1 MSIQRGSAKHGPRL
15 DEEQKHETAGLVR
28 GAGTTH
34 AQEWKE
40 PEPTQR
46 PEDDLSPGRRQPP
59 GREPGTPIGI
69 TPADVER
76 RSNLAKWLSDARYPA
91 SPDGLLAHAERK
103 NAPDAVL
110 EAVRQL
116 PDLKFHNV
124 GEVAEALGLGVERR
138 RW

>member
-40 PEPTQR
+40 PEPAQQ
-46 PEDDLSPGRRQPP
+46 PEDDLSPRRRPP

-91 SPDGLLAHAERK
+91 GPDGLLAHAESK

>member
-15 DEEQKHETAGLVR
+15 DDEQKHETEGLVR
-28 GAGTTH
+28 GTGTTR
-34 AQEWKE
+34 AQEWNETE
-40 PEPTQR
+40 PSQR
-46 PEDDLSPGRRQPP
+46 PEDDMIPRRRPP
-59 GREPGTPIGI
+59 GHEPGSTIGI

-91 SPDGLLAHAERK
+91 DAHDLLTHAEAK

-110 EAVRQL
+110 QAVRDL
-116 PDLKFHNV
+116 PDLKYQNV
-124 GEVAEALGLGVERR
+124 GQVAEALGLGVERH